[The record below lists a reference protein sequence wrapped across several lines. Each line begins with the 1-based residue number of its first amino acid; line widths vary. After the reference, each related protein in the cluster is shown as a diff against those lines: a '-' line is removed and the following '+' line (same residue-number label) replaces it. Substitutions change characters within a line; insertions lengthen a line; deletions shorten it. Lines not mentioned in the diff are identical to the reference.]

1 MTRILHT
8 ADTHL
13 GCRQY
18 GLEERREDFSEAF
31 WQIIDIA
38 IAEKVDALVHAGD
51 LFDERYV
58 SAEDLRDVLQ
68 GLFKLKEA
76 HIPFLGIVGNHE
88 QRRGV
93 QWTDLFA
100 GLELAVHL
108 NAKPYELGEF
118 KLYGMDYAGRRELH
132 LPKLKEPHSIFV
144 LHQMLDKAQPMQEA
158 ELKLANL
165 VKTGASLV
173 LMGDYHEHRVWTE
186 ENTLVT
192 YPGSSERWALSESSP
207 RGVSLISLDSQRLD
221 RREIK
226 TRPFIFIRE
235 HENPIQS
242 LDAHAKELRDAVAV
256 VYLKEGGYTIREIEE
271 HGLSKGAL
279 AVRVRD
285 LRRPDLARAEAL
297 AVGFEMGN
305 LDQRVAQ
312 RLDRE
317 NFSEWSRKIDSII
330 RDEQIADS
338 RVDDEVSR
346 YLEKILE

>member
-18 GLEERREDFSEAF
+18 GLEERREDFSKAF
-31 WQIIDIA
+31 GQIVDMA

-93 QWTDLFA
+93 QWIDLFA
-100 GLELAVHL
+100 GLELATHL
-108 NAKPYELGEF
+108 GSEPYKLNEF
-118 KLYGMDYAGRRELH
+118 ALYGMDYAGRRDLQ
-132 LPKLKEPHSIFV
+132 LPKLKGKKNMLV

-158 ELKLANL
+158 ELKLADL
-165 VKTGASLV
+165 IQTGASMV
-173 LMGDYHEHRVWTE
+173 LLGDYHEHRVWTE
-186 ENTLVT
+186 EKTMVT
-192 YPGSSERWALSESSP
+192 YPGSSERWALSEASP
-207 RGVSLISLDSQRLD
+207 RGVSLIDLDSQRLD

-226 TRPFIFIRE
+226 TRAFVFVRE
-235 HENPIQS
+235 GEDPIKGI
-242 LDAHAKELRDAVAV
+242 DAHAKELKHSIVV
-256 VYLKEGGYTIREIEE
+256 VYLKEEGYTVREIEE

-285 LRRPDLARAEAL
+285 LRRPELNGA
-297 AVGFEMGN
+297 AVVSVGIEIGN
-305 LDQRVAQ
+305 LDQRIAEK
-312 RLDRE
+312 LDRE
-317 NFSEWSRKIDSII
+317 HFSAWTRRIDSII
-330 RDEQIADS
+330 RDEHIADS

-346 YLEKILE
+346 YLETILE